1 MQKNTYIKFT
11 FRMHE
16 NVHAEVKERAE
27 KEGLSLNSAL
37 HQIVVR
43 ELENTKRRELKN
55 ANI

>member
-11 FRMHE
+11 FRMRE
-16 NVHAEVKERAE
+16 SVHAEVKERAE

>member
-1 MQKNTYIKFT
+1 MQNNTYIKFT
-11 FRMHE
+11 FRIRE

>member
-1 MQKNTYIKFT
+1 MQNKTHIKFT

-16 NVHAEVKERAE
+16 DVHAEVKKRAE

-43 ELENTKRRELKN
+43 ELENIKRRELKN

>member
-1 MQKNTYIKFT
+1 M
-11 FRMHE
+11 RE

-43 ELENTKRRELKN
+43 ELENTRRRELKN